1 MDKDEYEKG
10 EKLILNDSF
19 AISNIYVDIGF
30 LKYLDLGRFLSKGV
44 GIKSIYDKVASFVY
58 SDDFVK
64 RSTNELKYLLPDLNI
79 DTNTKISDDALLRI
93 SPSFDKVEEFILYY
107 IELANT
113 AKTHYGINN
122 PTKLF
127 LDVSCLPKLS
137 NEMKDILV
145 KEYSAVFGID
155 VALITDFKG
164 TTINRC
170 DYDAFFVSDLFYFN
184 DVVINFLNSGEL
196 MGKYLFCQKLL
207 IISKMNKKD
216 PSLFESVFH
225 NIEIAMTTAI
235 KFKFIQPFPCFKG
248 D

>member
-1 MDKDEYEKG
+1 MDKDEYEQG

-44 GIKSIYDKVASFVY
+44 AIKPIYDKVASFVY
-58 SDDFVK
+58 SDDFIK
-64 RSTNELKYLLPDLNI
+64 RSTNELKYLLPNLSI
-79 DTNTKISDDALLRI
+79 DTEIAISDDALLRI

-107 IELANT
+107 IELANS
-113 AKTHYGINN
+113 AKKHYNINQS
-122 PTKLF
+122 TKLF
-127 LDVSCLPKLS
+127 LDVSCLPNLS
-137 NEMKDILV
+137 EEMKEILV
-145 KEYSAVFGID
+145 KEYSSIFNVPIS
-155 VALITDFKG
+155 LITDFKG
-164 TTINRC
+164 TTINKC

-196 MGKYLFCQKLL
+196 VGKYLFCQKLL
-207 IISKMNKKD
+207 IVSKMNKKD

-235 KFKFIQPFPCFKG
+235 KFKYVQPFPCFKG